1 MTPLLVLALAAGLL
15 GGASPELSLRDD
27 LGRQVSL
34 DAPAKRVVSLAPGL
48 TESLF
53 AIGAGDEVV
62 GVTTYCTYPPEAQSR
77 QSVGGMTTPSVEAI
91 TALSPDLVVATVEGN
106 VREDVLT
113 LERIGIPVF
122 VTNPRTL
129 EGIRRSL
136 TQLGTLTG
144 HEEEAIRLAGTLK
157 DREDSLREKAPLP
170 PVRALLVLA
179 LRPLVVA
186 GSGTFLDD
194 LMRTAG
200 AENLGASSVGSYP
213 TISRESV
220 AARDPEVLMLLS
232 DAVRDTARLLEEF
245 PEWRTMTAV
254 REGRLVILD
263 SDLLSRPGPR
273 AVEALAQLSS
283 VLRSVRQ

>member
-62 GVTTYCTYPPEAQSR
+62 GVTTYCTYPPEALSR